1 VNPPVGNL
9 DLQDAITGT
18 GDVVFTGGGMVTDTI
33 IDSGTGNVTLG
44 ANTEINLEN
53 SNAAGTGE
61 IVAGKDAELLF
72 DYLPVGNVYS
82 NALAG
87 LTAGDTLLF
96 ALTTNGTPEATLNGD
111 GLNLSDG
118 NQYHETLDL
127 TGSSVGNDF
136 TAVDDGGILEVLVQ
150 ALTITGAYTVGDGDT
165 ASGLTVAAGGDASVA
180 AGGVVSGPVIAG
192 GTLELGADSNVTGNI
207 TFSGGGRLVVDGS
220 DPGNEII
227 GFAPGDS
234 IKLANVPYDSSDQV
248 VVDHAGIVTIV
259 TPGGAYDFNIAGAT
273 VGETGFMVGGDLL
286 LTTQDALCFLR
297 GTRIL
302 TPTGQV
308 AVEAL
313 RAGDA
318 VVTRF
323 GGIQRVKWL
332 GRQHYAAAFLAN
344 HPEKWPVCIQAGAL
358 APGVPAG
365 DLYVSPGHSMLLGD
379 VLVLAA
385 TLVNGVTVTQ
395 TRPSSQVD
403 YVQIDLGAQ
412 DCVMAEGAWSE
423 TYADAP
429 GMRAQFHNA
438 AEYAARY
445 PDEPPVEALRLCA
458 ARPERGPRL
467 AAALAPVVERAAAG
481 AVPGVLEGWIDTARD
496 WEITGWA
503 RDLAYPELPVR
514 LEILGGGRVIGTA
527 LACAFREDLRVAGK
541 GSGRC
546 AFSFTPPWR
555 LGAEALATLVIR
567 RAADGAELGRAASGP
582 GRDDPGFQHA
592 AGD

>member
-1 VNPPVGNL
+1 
-9 DLQDAITGT
+9 
-18 GDVVFTGGGMVTDTI
+18 
-33 IDSGTGNVTLG
+33 
-44 ANTEINLEN
+44 
-53 SNAAGTGE
+53 
-61 IVAGKDAELLF
+61 
-72 DYLPVGNVYS
+72 
-82 NALAG
+82 
-87 LTAGDTLLF
+87 
-96 ALTTNGTPEATLNGD
+96 
-111 GLNLSDG
+111 
-118 NQYHETLDL
+118 
-127 TGSSVGNDF
+127 
-136 TAVDDGGILEVLVQ
+136 
-150 ALTITGAYTVGDGDT
+150 
-165 ASGLTVAAGGDASVA
+165 
-180 AGGVVSGPVIAG
+180 
-192 GTLELGADSNVTGNI
+192 
-207 TFSGGGRLVVDGS
+207 
-220 DPGNEII
+220 
-227 GFAPGDS
+227 
-234 IKLANVPYDSSDQV
+234 
-248 VVDHAGIVTIV
+248 
-259 TPGGAYDFNIAGAT
+259 
-273 VGETGFMVGGDLL
+273 
-286 LTTQDALCFLR
+286 
-297 GTRIL
+297 
-302 TPTGQV
+302 
-308 AVEAL
+308 
-313 RAGDA
+313 
-318 VVTRF
+318 
-323 GGIQRVKWL
+323 
-332 GRQHYAAAFLAN
+332 
-344 HPEKWPVCIQAGAL
+344 
-358 APGVPAG
+358 
-365 DLYVSPGHSMLLGD
+365 
-379 VLVLAA
+379 
-385 TLVNGVTVTQ
+385 VTVTQ